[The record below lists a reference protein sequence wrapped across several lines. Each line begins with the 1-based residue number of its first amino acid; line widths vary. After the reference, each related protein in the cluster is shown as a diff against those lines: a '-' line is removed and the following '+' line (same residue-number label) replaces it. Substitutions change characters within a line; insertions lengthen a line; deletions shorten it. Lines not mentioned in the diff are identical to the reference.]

1 MPATKTEIASRWTF
15 RVAAGVWD
23 LFAFLGVVILLLIL
37 SSLQTTAGER
47 PFLEEA
53 VVIALL
59 YPVLLIAALD
69 RITDA
74 EYPWYLAWKVENASD
89 WARGYW
95 YWKFSYRLP
104 RHLGKVLGTGRK
116 DLFVRLQVLRAAKS
130 VAQPFDPTKVPGLHD
145 LFRAFRA
152 RDDEISLLSE
162 EDRRSGQMLDQAKH
176 LRRRIK
182 EAETYVGAYL
192 GFLVDVYEGFDPNER
207 ALIAAAKPE
216 TIWDRLEKYPSRFKL
231 LLFVLAVAVA
241 IALYFLGIRVP
252 VNP

>member
-1 MPATKTEIASRWTF
+1 M
-15 RVAAGVWD
+15 GV
-23 LFAFLGVVILLLIL
+23 FLLVLIL

-47 PFLEEA
+47 PFLA
-53 VVIALL
+53 AGVVIALL
-59 YPVLLIAALD
+59 YPVLLLAALD
-69 RITDA
+69 RVTDA
-74 EYPWYLAWKVENASD
+74 DYPWYLAWKVEKGSN
-89 WARGYW
+89 WTRGYW

-104 RHLGKVLGTGRK
+104 RYLGKVLGSGRK
-116 DLFVRLQVLRAAKS
+116 DLLVRLQVLRAAKS
-130 VAQPFDPTKVPGLHD
+130 GGQPFDPSKVPGLHD
-145 LFRAFRA
+145 LIRAFRA
-152 RDDEISLLSE
+152 RDDEIFLLSA

-241 IALYFLGIRVP
+241 IALYLLGIRLP